1 MNTSA
6 FTNPFVGNKRLRT
19 LSPGSEMI
27 LGDFL
32 CDFLFLLC
40 NVSKNSMHI
49 MTNHIKEMNK
59 KEEGYFTK
67 MPIAF
72 LC

>member
-1 MNTSA
+1 
-6 FTNPFVGNKRLRT
+6 
-19 LSPGSEMI
+19 MI

-40 NVSKNSMHI
+40 NVSKNLMHI
-49 MTNHIKEMNK
+49 ITNHIKEMNK
-59 KEEGYFTK
+59 KEEGYFIK